1 MICKVLINQK
11 FYKQMFRCL
20 VFLLTKETFMKSVR
34 VIFTILFLSFLSFSA
49 YSQTVKVK
57 LIVFLDRNGD
67 CQKQITEP
75 TYYLFENKVFMKNSM
90 GTIDSSKFFHS
101 DTWAFDLNRS
111 SNYSIRFRDLFKI
124 YKKTNCSNADNFYP
138 FSIGLN
144 DTSIF
149 IPIKDSL
156 QNVSVSRDLKV
167 FSICKNDSVDL
178 YYTCYKSS
186 GLIKT
191 IVKWGDGLID
201 TFEEKIPGD
210 QFKIRVKHKYSA
222 AGVKLIFT
230 ETYGNSWNFWSR
242 DTLQLMVENCKDI
255 TGKVFTDANSNC
267 IFNSEPILKSKI
279 VSLSDTFNQAVNYT
293 MTDNSGNYSINVK
306 DGSYRISVGFSKLNC
321 KSGSANGDDYLN
333 VVVAGANITKDLP
346 VKDSFYTTKLYMEP
360 TKLFL
365 CDGDTLVLSTNILAS
380 SNYHTIIDY
389 GNGKRDTFLNDLPRQ
404 VKHIYQSTTTGSK
417 KIVAKIYTTGW
428 ILKDSVVNT
437 IVLNQCNKKL
447 SGKVYV
453 DYNPNCLYN
462 GLIDPSV
469 PYYTIVVKDSSNLIR
484 KIAFTDFN
492 GNYSFDYD
500 TNQSIKVYV
509 KDIIGCNGGKNFY
522 SIAANSP
529 ASGVRDFPLS
539 RDSLDVSM
547 YLIPRGIVFPGDS
560 LKLSL
565 MHNSLVPFS
574 FMANYRSFIPNKSS
588 VTRANNANSFSF
600 TGSNAYV
607 QYATNNIGNYLVYNF
622 STATQSGDTFCFNA
636 RLARVNNE
644 LDTSNNETTW
654 CIQARNSYDPND
666 KQVAIRSIQKNGDF
680 TDRNDALVYTVRF
693 QNTGT
698 APARNIYILDSLTH
712 KLDLNT
718 FQFLTSSHQASLS
731 VNENRMLRLDFK
743 NINLPDSASNPLGS
757 QGYFIYSIKPKSNL
771 DTGELIEN
779 VANIF
784 FDFNPPITTNTT
796 KNRFVRKSK
805 NDFDWTSGVKD
816 NNIPEKLFIY
826 PNPVTNTLNFSLETR
841 KKFTILNPIGQEV
854 MSGFCSEKLD
864 VSQLSKGMYYIDFII
879 ENNEFHFKFIK
890 E

>member
-1 MICKVLINQK
+1 
-11 FYKQMFRCL
+11 
-20 VFLLTKETFMKSVR
+20 MKSIGVK
-34 VIFTILFLSFLSFSA
+34 FGLLFFCILSLSA

-90 GTIDSSKFFHS
+90 GTIDSSKFFSS
-101 DTWAFDLNRS
+101 DTSIFDLNKS

-124 YKKTNCSNADNFYP
+124 YKKINCSNADNFYP

-156 QNVSVSRDLKV
+156 QYISVSSDLKV
-167 FSICKNDSVDL
+167 FTMCENDSADL
-178 YYTCYKSS
+178 YYTCYKAS

-191 IVKWGDGLID
+191 IVKWGDGIID

-210 QFKIRVKHKYSA
+210 QFRIRTKHKYFT

-242 DTLQLMVENCKDI
+242 DTLQLMVENCKEI
-255 TGKVFTDANSNC
+255 TGKVFMDANSNC

-279 VSLSDTFNQAVNYT
+279 VSLLDTFNQAVNYT

-321 KSGSANGDDYLN
+321 KSGSANGEDYSN
-333 VVVAGANITKDLP
+333 IVVAGANITKDLP

-365 CDGDTLVLSTNILAS
+365 CDRDTLVLLTNILAS

-389 GNGKRDTFLNDLPRQ
+389 GNGKRDTFLDDLPNE
-404 VKHIYQSTTTGSK
+404 VKHFYQSATTGSK

-462 GLIDPSV
+462 GSIDPTV
-469 PYYTIVVKDSSNLIR
+469 PYYTIVVKDSTNLIR
-484 KIAFTDFN
+484 KIAFTDIN

-574 FMANYRSFIPNKSS
+574 FFANYRSFIPNKSS
-588 VTRANNANSFSF
+588 VTRANNANSFSL

-607 QYATNNIGNYLVYNF
+607 QYTTSNINNYLVYNF

-680 TDRNDALVYTVRF
+680 TDRNDAMVYTVRF

-718 FQFLTSSHQASLS
+718 FQFLTSSHPASIS
-731 VNENRMLRLDFK
+731 ISENRMFRIDFK
-743 NINLPDSASNPLGS
+743 NINLPDSASNPEGS
-757 QGYFIYSIKPKSNL
+757 QGYLIYSIKPKSNL

-805 NDFDWTSGVKD
+805 TDFNWTSQVERPID
-816 NNIPEKLFIY
+816 LDRLFIY
-826 PNPVTNTLNFSLETR
+826 PNPVSKTINFS
-841 KKFTILNPIGQEV
+841 IINPKQYKVFSTTGHEV
-854 MSGFCSEKLD
+854 MHGTCGERLD
-864 VSQLSKGMYYIDFII
+864 VSQLEQGFYFIFI
-879 ENNEFHFKFIK
+879 SLNNTEYHFKFIK
-890 E
+890 EQ